1 MKLRRGSSSNPM
13 FVESLICYVHA
24 GFGLAGVP
32 GTLTTIN
39 LRCGMELIRTALQD
53 TLLEALVK
61 REDVNMLTAV
71 SNNAGS
77 GDSGL
82 GAFHFVGLF
91 Q

>member
-1 MKLRRGSSSNPM
+1 M
-13 FVESLICYVHA
+13 
-24 GFGLAGVP
+24 AGVP
-32 GTLTTIN
+32 GTWITTTY
-39 LRCGMELIRTALQD
+39 LRCAMKLIRTTLQD
-53 TLLEALVK
+53 TLLGALVK

-82 GAFHFVGLF
+82 GAFHFVGLS

>member
-1 MKLRRGSSSNPM
+1 MK
-13 FVESLICYVHA
+13 
-24 GFGLAGVP
+24 
-32 GTLTTIN
+32 
-39 LRCGMELIRTALQD
+39 LIRTTLQD
-53 TLLEALVK
+53 TLLGALVK

-82 GAFHFVGLF
+82 GAFHFVGLS